1 MTGSYAQH
9 DDPTVSA
16 LIGELAGQ
24 APNFKGPGKQPLM
37 AIGLL
42 STR

>member
-1 MTGSYAQH
+1 MAGSSTQH
-9 DDPTVSA
+9 DNPIVSA

-24 APNFKGPGKQPLM
+24 APTFKAMGEQPLM